1 MPNPLTRDTIPLPHL
16 LTLPPA
22 EQARWRWALMTE
34 VGQAPHHTGLGAHGS
49 QPWQTYRALLALKR
63 ASTQEETHE

>member
-1 MPNPLTRDTIPLPHL
+1 MPNPLTRDTMPLATL

-34 VGQAPHHTGLGAHGS
+34 VGQATHYTGLGPHGS

-63 ASTQEETHE
+63 ASAEEVCDE